1 MDIIG
6 RQNLRQMWDDLAELY
21 GDKTALIVEN
31 IQGMACEYSYRELN
45 EEINRTANLF
55 HTLKIAKGDKVA
67 LHLNNC
73 VEFFFCWFGLAKI
86 GAVMVPVNANLLR
99 NESAYIISQCDAS
112 IVVTSAEFYP
122 MYQDIQQQADQPLR
136 QVMLI
141 NLPAGTT
148 TLPPEVLDFH
158 ALKRLQPDHLLHQEV
173 LNVEDI
179 AEILFTSGTTS
190 RPKGVVITHYNLRFA
205 GYYTS
210 WQCALRQDDVYLTP
224 MPAFHIDCQCTAAMA
239 AFSAGATFVLLEK
252 FSARTFWAQICKYRA
267 TVTECIPLMIK
278 TLMMQPQ
285 MPWEKQHYL
294 REVLFYL
301 NLSEQEKDA
310 FVQRFGVRLLT
321 SYGMTETIVGVIGDR
336 PGDKRRW
343 PSIGRVGIGYQAQI
357 RDQMGNELETG
368 KTGEIYI
375 KGLPGKTLFKE
386 YYHMP
391 EESAKTLSADGWLRT
406 GDYGYV
412 DNEGFFYFVERS
424 CNMIKRSGENISCV
438 ELENII
444 STHPKIMDVAVIGL
458 KDSIRDEAIKAFI
471 VLNEG
476 ETITEDEFLKFCEG
490 QMAKFKV
497 PSFLEIRNNLP
508 RSCSGKIIKKGLH

>member
-158 ALKRLQPDHLLHQEV
+158 ALKRLQPDHLLH
-173 LNVEDI
+173 
-179 AEILFTSGTTS
+179 
-190 RPKGVVITHYNLRFA
+190 
-205 GYYTS
+205 
-210 WQCALRQDDVYLTP
+210 C
-224 MPAFHIDCQCTAAMA
+224 
-239 AFSAGATFVLLEK
+239 
-252 FSARTFWAQICKYRA
+252 
-267 TVTECIPLMIK
+267 
-278 TLMMQPQ
+278 
-285 MPWEKQHYL
+285 
-294 REVLFYL
+294 
-301 NLSEQEKDA
+301 
-310 FVQRFGVRLLT
+310 
-321 SYGMTETIVGVIGDR
+321 
-336 PGDKRRW
+336 
-343 PSIGRVGIGYQAQI
+343 
-357 RDQMGNELETG
+357 
-368 KTGEIYI
+368 
-375 KGLPGKTLFKE
+375 
-386 YYHMP
+386 
-391 EESAKTLSADGWLRT
+391 
-406 GDYGYV
+406 
-412 DNEGFFYFVERS
+412 
-424 CNMIKRSGENISCV
+424 
-438 ELENII
+438 
-444 STHPKIMDVAVIGL
+444 
-458 KDSIRDEAIKAFI
+458 
-471 VLNEG
+471 
-476 ETITEDEFLKFCEG
+476 
-490 QMAKFKV
+490 
-497 PSFLEIRNNLP
+497 
-508 RSCSGKIIKKGLH
+508 